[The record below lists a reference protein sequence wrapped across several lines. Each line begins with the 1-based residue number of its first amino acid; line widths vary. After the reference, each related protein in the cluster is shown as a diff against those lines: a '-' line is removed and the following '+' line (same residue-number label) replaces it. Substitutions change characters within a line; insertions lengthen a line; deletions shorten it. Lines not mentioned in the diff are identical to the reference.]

1 MQKRCHIRV
10 GSSRMAMFPSL
21 ARYII
26 RTFTFKAIVII
37 LYYVDPCWLVIDTET
52 DNLECAKVCLG
63 LGT

>member
-1 MQKRCHIRV
+1 
-10 GSSRMAMFPSL
+10 MAMFPSL